1 MSKASFATT
10 VEPHQ
15 LDTRPAGLTCD
26 TWLDPHFN
34 LDEGAM

>member
-26 TWLDPHFN
+26 TWLGLN
-34 LDEGAM
+34 DEVCELV

>member
-1 MSKASFATT
+1 L
-10 VEPHQ
+10 E
-15 LDTRPAGLTCD
+15 TRPAGLTCD